1 MLDNPIPYKLKIDK
15 YTGNK
20 DSRKIVAKEGERIF
34 VYSVERSDVYLAR
47 NSKGETFSVRAI
59 DVQKI

>member
-1 MLDNPIPYKLKIDK
+1 MLDNPIPYKLLIDK

-20 DSRKIVAKEGERIF
+20 DSRKIVAAKDERIF
-34 VYSVERSDVYLAR
+34 VYDTSRQDVYLAR
-47 NSKGETFSVRAI
+47 NSKQETFSVRAI